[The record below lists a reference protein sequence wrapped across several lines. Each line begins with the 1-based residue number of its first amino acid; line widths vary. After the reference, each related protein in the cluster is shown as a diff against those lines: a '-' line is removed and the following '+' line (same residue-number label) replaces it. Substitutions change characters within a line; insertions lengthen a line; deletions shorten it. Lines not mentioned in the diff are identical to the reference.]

1 EVKALGASSGSI
13 RLCCGRTFLSSGFLK
28 EAREEALKVIG
39 RFNEF
44 VEKGVPLIGLEPS
57 CVFTIRNDY
66 PALVPGPDSEA
77 LASHV
82 KLIDEFLFQEHQQG
96 KLKLPLQKLAH
107 PKIWVH
113 GHCHQKAADATGST
127 LGILNCIP
135 EVEVEMISSSCCG
148 MAGSFGYESENY
160 EISIKMAEL
169 SLLPKIRSLA
179 QEEQVVACGTSCRQQ
194 IHHGCGRQAVHS
206 VQLLRQALKGSSN
219 QSLS

>member
-1 EVKALGASSGSI
+1 M
-13 RLCCGRTFLSSGFLK
+13 
-28 EAREEALKVIG
+28 
-39 RFNEF
+39 
-44 VEKGVPLIGLEPS
+44 IGLEPS

-66 PALVPGPDSEA
+66 PSLVPGPDSEA

-82 KLIDEFLFQEHQQG
+82 QLIDEFLFREQQQG
-96 KLKLPLQKLAH
+96 NLDLPLQKLPH
-107 PKIWVH
+107 KKIWVH

-127 LGILNCIP
+127 LGILKCIP